1 MERAKAK
8 QADLK
13 MSAQQHHETTSAEC
27 RQLDQQQA
35 HLQAQIAHNEQEIVR
50 VQDELMSASLRSRKC
65 TSLNLTRFS
74 TNNSSISWWSQ
85 FQLMFQCIR
94 LRLKMYRALGFDLL
108 ADRQGHFTKIRARNP
123 ASA

>member
-50 VQDELMSASLRSRKC
+50 VQDELNLLKSRVEHEREL
-65 TSLNLTRFS
+65 TEQEMHQSELNQIQYQQFFNQLVVTVS
-74 TNNSSISWWSQ
+74 THVP
-85 FQLMFQCIR
+85 M
-94 LRLKMYRALGFDLL
+94 
-108 ADRQGHFTKIRARNP
+108 H
-123 ASA
+123 